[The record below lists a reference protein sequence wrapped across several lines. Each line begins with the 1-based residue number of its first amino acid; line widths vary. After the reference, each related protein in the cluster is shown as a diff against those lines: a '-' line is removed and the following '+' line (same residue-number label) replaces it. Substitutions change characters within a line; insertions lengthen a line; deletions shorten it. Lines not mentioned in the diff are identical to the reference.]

1 VEVISLDV
9 FTQWLNHLCL
19 LIATYSWILLWLE
32 IAVVFLSVGYLQC
45 FDTLC
50 CVMGRASDLRNLLHL
65 SQRFHSVLGN
75 NSRKED
81 SWIKLLTSK
90 MPWWRCRS
98 IKCVVIRRSWL
109 HKSFNGNNKWWRFKY
124 YNQTL
129 GWKAAV
135 QFPSGV
141 HGRWKKDEVRPLVR
155 SVICVPFS
163 ALTLMVGWQEGHLA
177 HKNPIPLIPEV
188 LYQSTWGRRT
198 RGATSWPRLTWKND
212 G

>member
-1 VEVISLDV
+1 MEVISLDV

-141 HGRWKKDEVRPLVR
+141 HVDEKRMR
-155 SVICVPFS
+155 S
-163 ALTLMVGWQEGHLA
+163 GHLWGQWFVFPSVLW
-177 HKNPIPLIPEV
+177 HWWLGGRKDIWPIKIPFH
-188 LYQSTWGRRT
+188 
-198 RGATSWPRLTWKND
+198 
-212 G
+212 